1 MNLAARR
8 DHEAE
13 PAIDFGAIGAGRCR
27 VRLVAAEPI
36 DYRRPVGMGGGRV
49 MRGRTGGASFGSRA
63 DAVIW
68 PAIVVILAAG
78 IGFSWNPT
86 PMAQLLAAVF
96 VVCGIMHAVI
106 SYGSQA
112 ALVFFATCVAV
123 GFAME
128 NIGVATGFPF
138 GRYHFEIGA
147 DLPNVGRIPF
157 IVGPM
162 WFGAGYFSWI
172 VAATLLGEAD
182 RKLDRRFNL
191 IALPVVAAFVTAQW
205 DLVVDPP
212 QRDDRQG
219 VDLARRRSRV
229 RCAAFEFLRLAADL
243 MAVLSGL
250 CRCTCTIATIRSG
263 PITPPIAS
271 FASSASCS
279 TSPAALRTWCHG
291 CLGSRVTSWTPRA
304 SPGACRISVERPS

>member
-1 MNLAARR
+1 M
-8 DHEAE
+8 
-13 PAIDFGAIGAGRCR
+13 
-27 VRLVAAEPI
+27 
-36 DYRRPVGMGGGRV
+36 
-49 MRGRTGGASFGSRA
+49 
-63 DAVIW
+63 IW
-68 PAIVVILAAG
+68 PATVVILAAG
-78 IGFSWNPT
+78 IGFSWSPP

-106 SYGSQA
+106 SYGSRA

-212 QRDDRQG
+212 SATIAKAWIWHDGGAVFGVPPSNFFGWLLTSWLFFQGFALYLHHRNDPVRPDHAADRK
-219 VDLARRRSRV
+219 
-229 RCAAFEFLRLAADL
+229 LRLVGILFYVSGGITHVVPWMLGQSGDVVDAAGQSWRLQDL
-243 MAVLSGL
+243 RG
-250 CRCTCTIATIRSG
+250 ATVVIMVFTMCFTSLLALIRLLD
-263 PITPPIAS
+263 
-271 FASSASCS
+271 SA
-279 TSPAALRTWCHG
+279 
-291 CLGSRVTSWTPRA
+291 PRDGRPG
-304 SPGACRISVERPS
+304 PGA